1 MEELTWEEL
10 LGLEELAWEEL
21 LGLEEEEEE
30 EELLSSSSLSGSVM
44 MIPSLFQVAVKV
56 TSMWEAIRCPSS

>member
-1 MEELTWEEL
+1 M
-10 LGLEELAWEEL
+10 EELAWEEL

>member
-1 MEELTWEEL
+1 MEELAWEEL

-21 LGLEEEEEE
+21 LGLEDE
-30 EELLSSSSLSGSVM
+30 EELLSSSSLSGSVI